1 MADYLTQ
8 PSSKEGSI
16 SKITK
21 IRSELKRQK
30 DEVSKQREKF
40 AKRTLGLEAGIAIGN
55 SALKGALDRYQL
67 RNQPELNLLKAQ
79 KQQALDFITQDN
91 EAMKIHGS
99 VDNYIFHQL
108 KNRYQD
114 EVTLKAGEGYIYSSD
129 HWSDGLN
136 TDVAEK
142 TKAYKDY
149 LAASRNIS
157 QGDID
162 KAFAGLKEQA
172 LPSNMWDWFTRSSK
186 QLVKGHDATTIKLK
200 ADGSFDK
207 LINNDTFAAHKDF
220 QAQAKI
226 YNSLNPG
233 GLQKVLS
240 EIDKDK
246 QVRYS
251 KISLDSRV
259 MDHEKTE
266 MIGDQKVQVKSYKLV
281 TRAIREQ
288 AGTGK
293 VDEVIVS
300 ERDYDGGVI
309 PQEIITAQQLNAFNT
324 ALSVEGKAKLAQL
337 LEQDAYILDPS
348 KAYLEVVRL
357 GNEKGRGDGSMINS
371 YLAPDIDLDLIREK
385 LTLAIG
391 QDISALLRIPR
402 MEDYQHIKD
411 STRRQ
416 EKFQLDLDNYNKTK
430 QSYAKTV
437 ADAVNDIANSMI
449 QSNVIPPLP
458 KP

>member
-129 HWSDGLN
+129 HWSDELN
-136 TDVAEK
+136 ADVAEK

-157 QGDID
+157 EGNID
-162 KAFAGLKEQA
+162 QAFAGLKEQA

-371 YLAPDIDLDLIREK
+371 
-385 LTLAIG
+385 
-391 QDISALLRIPR
+391 
-402 MEDYQHIKD
+402 
-411 STRRQ
+411 
-416 EKFQLDLDNYNKTK
+416 
-430 QSYAKTV
+430 
-437 ADAVNDIANSMI
+437 
-449 QSNVIPPLP
+449 
-458 KP
+458 